1 MNDGNWIK
9 LNRSML
15 KWEWYDDVNTK
26 AVFLH
31 ALLKA
36 NYEDGAYRG
45 HKLCPGDVVFG
56 RKKWAEQLGM
66 SEQQVRTA
74 IDHLKETGEISTI
87 KTTNRFTILRIENWT
102 LYQSKDDEATNKQPT
117 SNQQATNKQPRTKKE
132 KNDKKD
138 KNIPYGRAN
147 KSPLAEVVETMPE
160 ELQPTIWRFVRHRTT
175 LQAPISRDGLEELLK
190 RLIKI
195 SNSNVQEAD
204 EILRQSIANG
214 WKMIKPLEKQNN
226 TVSLMDRIRAGE
238 FDE

>member
-102 LYQSKDDEATNKQPT
+102 LYQSKDDEATNKTTNKQPT
-117 SNQQATNKQPRTKKE
+117 SNQQATTYQERKE
-132 KNDKKD
+132 
-138 KNIPYGRAN
+138 
-147 KSPLAEVVETMPE
+147 
-160 ELQPTIWRFVRHRTT
+160 
-175 LQAPISRDGLEELLK
+175 
-190 RLIKI
+190 
-195 SNSNVQEAD
+195 
-204 EILRQSIANG
+204 
-214 WKMIKPLEKQNN
+214 
-226 TVSLMDRIRAGE
+226 
-238 FDE
+238 

>member
-117 SNQQATNKQPRTKKE
+117 SNHVPRKKRMIRRIRIFLTE
-132 KNDKKD
+132 
-138 KNIPYGRAN
+138 GRT
-147 KSPLAEVVETMPE
+147 SRH
-160 ELQPTIWRFVRHRTT
+160 LQRSLR
-175 LQAPISRDGLEELLK
+175 LCLK
-190 RLIKI
+190 
-195 SNSNVQEAD
+195 NSNQRYGDSSDTEQHCKH
-204 EILRQSIANG
+204 L
-214 WKMIKPLEKQNN
+214 
-226 TVSLMDRIRAGE
+226 
-238 FDE
+238 